1 MGSMLSTTK
10 KHDNDN
16 GAGGRRG
23 ISPIK
28 EANELRME
36 TSVGEMDGLRFA
48 ELMHALQKIARLQ
61 REATSARIDARQKR
75 REAAFKRQE
84 VWIWDARFMGEIQKL
99 SAEGKLAGFEE
110 LQKLATQCQGAR
122 DDLGPLEQEGT
133 DAEQYWEGQ
142 IYILRQAEE
151 QLYNEFNREFSIVS
165 AYPPAMPSNSSSQYG
180 SSSGT
185 STEEEEQNNSN
196 RGRMIIPHRIAGSV
210 ASTSSLLLQP
220 LLEPG
225 SPQEAGYRSQQITL
239 PGLEGIT
246 AEIGSGNCSDGS
258 DYGFGDINGSL
269 DGLPGTDMPGPP
281 QPLPERSYSSLELY
295 PHLVL
300 DFTTKRDRIN
310 KWLEGN
316 ILESH
321 LEATSLYGIV
331 RTQLAAED
339 KPAPSNWS
347 QLVIAYWELD
357 GAANLRFG
365 QGSSHLA
372 NSTQQ
377 TRAQQHNNVIPTPSK
392 QEQHGHQGGT
402 GQITEHSLA
411 SDANIIR
418 KRDAERERGSF
429 EPMIGPRSLRS
440 GSLIPPSP
448 PQSHANS
455 ETERFAKRNDLD
467 CP

>member
-10 KHDNDN
+10 EHENDN
-16 GAGGRRG
+16 GAGLRQG
-23 ISPIK
+23 IFAI
-28 EANELRME
+28 EDGNELRMD
-36 TSVGEMDGLRFA
+36 TLVGEMDGLRFA
-48 ELMHALQKIARLQ
+48 ELMHALKKITRLQ

-75 REAAFKRQE
+75 REASFKRQE
-84 VWIWDARFMGEIQKL
+84 VWIWDAKFMGEIQKL
-99 SAEGKLAGFEE
+99 SGEGKLAEFEE
-110 LQKLATQCQGAR
+110 LQKLAAQCQGAR

-133 DAEQYWEGQ
+133 EAEQYWEGQ

-151 QLYNEFNREFSIVS
+151 QLYNEFSREFSVVS
-165 AYPPAMPSNSSSQYG
+165 AYPTAASNDSSSQYG

-185 STEEEEQNNSN
+185 SQDEGNQDTSN
-196 RGRMIIPHRIAGSV
+196 RGRMIIPHRTAGSV

-220 LLEPG
+220 LLEQDL
-225 SPQEAGYRSQQITL
+225 PQDAEARTPRLIL

-246 AEIGSGNCSDGS
+246 ADIGSGGCSSES
-258 DYGFGDINGSL
+258 DSGFGDI
-269 DGLPGTDMPGPP
+269 DGPMDGPPGTDISGPP
-281 QPLPERSYSSLELY
+281 QALPERSYSSLEIY

-300 DFTTKRDRIN
+300 DFTSKRDRIN
-310 KWLEGN
+310 KWLQGN

-321 LEATSLYGIV
+321 LEATSLYGMV

-365 QGSSHLA
+365 RGNSHLA
-372 NSTQQ
+372 SITQPM
-377 TRAQQHNNVIPTPSK
+377 RA
-392 QEQHGHQGGT
+392 EQHGNVIAKPPRQ
-402 GQITEHSLA
+402 EHYSQQCGVEETSGRSLA
-411 SDANIIR
+411 SDTINLHR
-418 KRDAERERGSF
+418 RDADQEKEIVQPMNGS
-429 EPMIGPRSLRS
+429 RSMRS

-455 ETERFAKRNDLD
+455 ESERFDKRKDLD
-467 CP
+467 AP